1 MIADLINV
9 YSKYKLVTLTEYV
22 NLISQIISVD
32 HKKILRN
39 KKKATEILTDIIEIY
54 LTKYLFAELKFDIS
68 KIFIESPYI
77 DEYKI
82 TKEINAIS
90 DYFMKHNM
98 VFDLAKNEQE
108 IILIAVYLQMA
119 LELDELSCNIKETG
133 INYNNIIY
141 EYIDNYHKI
150 NFIFLIDGGKKNTK
164 KLIELVKKNAFKEKE
179 IYESLTNK
187 NSFNKYIKI
196 ANDKDLYITQYN
208 YYIEDL
214 EKYDSEQSQKIYF
227 QKNIDDSFTMIS
239 AQLAVSTLLKELQ
252 AKRNLSTFLIPIKK
266 KFLNKD
272 KNIKEYKKL
281 LESKITAKCI
291 KLLVDNNEATTDL
304 INKLNN
310 NKLDYYIYCNKEALI
325 EKIDQNTKYIFS
337 KEFMK
342 NNQIIVTKQDNII
355 IETMNGFLEDE
366 ALVYGNEKENK

>member
-1 MIADLINV
+1 MIADLINA
-9 YSKYKLVTLTEYV
+9 YSKYKLRTLAEYV

-39 KKKATEILTDIIEIY
+39 KKRAAEIMSDIIDIY
-54 LTKYLFAELKFDIS
+54 ITRYLFAELKFDIS

-77 DEYKI
+77 DEYKL
-82 TKEINAIS
+82 TKEINAIY

-108 IILIAVYLQMA
+108 IILMAVYLQMA
-119 LELDELSCNIKETG
+119 LKLDELTCKINESS
-133 INYNNIIY
+133 INYNNQVY
-141 EYIDNYHKI
+141 EYIDDYHKI
-150 NFIFLIDGGKKNTK
+150 NFIFLIDSGKKNVK
-164 KLIELVKKNAFKEKE
+164 KLIESIKKSASKEKE
-179 IYESLTNK
+179 IYESLSDK

-196 ANDKDLYITQYN
+196 NNEKDLYITQYN
-208 YYIEDL
+208 YYIEEL

-227 QKNIDDSFTMIS
+227 QKNIDDNFTIIS

-266 KFLNKD
+266 KFLNKE

-281 LESKITAKCI
+281 LESKITSKYI
-291 KLLVDNNEATTDL
+291 KLLIDNNEATADL
-304 INKLNN
+304 IEQLNN
-310 NKLDYYIYCNKEALI
+310 YELDYYIYCNKETII
-325 EKIDQNTKYIFS
+325 EKIDQNIKYIFS

-355 IETMNGFLEDE
+355 LETMNDFIEDE
-366 ALVYGNEKENK
+366 ELVYGNEKENK

>member
-1 MIADLINV
+1 MIADLINA
-9 YSKYKLVTLTEYV
+9 YSKYKLITLAEYV

-39 KKKATEILTDIIEIY
+39 KKRAAEIMSDIIDIY
-54 LTKYLFAELKFDIS
+54 ITRYLFAELKFDIS

-77 DEYKI
+77 DEYKL
-82 TKEINAIS
+82 TKEINAIY

-108 IILIAVYLQMA
+108 IILMAVYLQMA
-119 LELDELSCNIKETG
+119 LKLDELTCKINESS
-133 INYNNIIY
+133 INYNNQVY
-141 EYIDNYHKI
+141 EYIDDYHKI
-150 NFIFLIDGGKKNTK
+150 NFIFLIDSGKKNVK
-164 KLIELVKKNAFKEKE
+164 KLIESIKKSASKEKE
-179 IYESLTNK
+179 IYESLSDK

-196 ANDKDLYITQYN
+196 NNEKDLYITQYN
-208 YYIEDL
+208 YYIEEL

-227 QKNIDDSFTMIS
+227 QKNIDDNFTIIS

-266 KFLNKD
+266 KFLNKE

-281 LESKITAKCI
+281 LESKITSKYI
-291 KLLVDNNEATTDL
+291 KLLIDNNEATADL
-304 INKLNN
+304 IEQLNN
-310 NKLDYYIYCNKEALI
+310 YELDYYIYCNKETII
-325 EKIDQNTKYIFS
+325 EKIDQNIKYIFS

-355 IETMNGFLEDE
+355 LETMNDFIEMKRRIN
-366 ALVYGNEKENK
+366 NEWIQ

>member
-1 MIADLINV
+1 MIADLINA
-9 YSKYKLVTLTEYV
+9 YSKYKLITLAEYV

-39 KKKATEILTDIIEIY
+39 KKRAAEIMSDIIDIY
-54 LTKYLFAELKFDIS
+54 ITRYLFAELKFDIS

-77 DEYKI
+77 DEYKL
-82 TKEINAIS
+82 TKEINAIY

-108 IILIAVYLQMA
+108 IILMAVYLQMA
-119 LELDELSCNIKETG
+119 LKLDELTCKINESS
-133 INYNNIIY
+133 INYNNQVY
-141 EYIDNYHKI
+141 EYIDDYHKI
-150 NFIFLIDGGKKNTK
+150 NFIFLIDSGKKNVK
-164 KLIELVKKNAFKEKE
+164 KLIESIKKSASKEKE
-179 IYESLTNK
+179 IYESLSDK

-196 ANDKDLYITQYN
+196 NNEKDLYITQYN
-208 YYIEDL
+208 YYIEEL

-227 QKNIDDSFTMIS
+227 QKNIDDNFTIIS

-266 KFLNKD
+266 KFLNKE

-281 LESKITAKCI
+281 LESKITSKYI
-291 KLLVDNNEATTDL
+291 KLLIDNNEATADL
-304 INKLNN
+304 IEQLNN
-310 NKLDYYIYCNKEALI
+310 YELDYYIYCNKETII
-325 EKIDQNTKYIFS
+325 EKIDQNIKYIFS

-355 IETMNGFLEDE
+355 LETMNDFIEDE
-366 ALVYGNEKENK
+366 ELVYGNEKENK